1 MEARGREGGREG
13 AGGRSEGG
21 REGGRRWRQPTRARL
36 TRTLVP
42 SPPPLLET
50 LPLLRPVTW
59 HAPPTP
65 PLAALLVGEIYLAR
79 LINHHFDVLQTA
91 LVTHYLCSMIRY
103 FVDSGNQEFYFLFF
117 SYIFARTYHCFGTVF
132 NTHFLHLE
140 AAVTYKQSSHRED
153 FTNFLINGTVGCSL
167 SSQCLICIYVKLIE
181 RSLPLA
187 SRRTHIG
194 KRILFPA

>member
-117 SYIFARTYHCFGTVF
+117 
-132 NTHFLHLE
+132 FLYFRKNVPLFRHGFQH
-140 AAVTYKQSSHRED
+140 AFSSPWGSCNIQTILAQRRLYE
-153 FTNFLINGTVGCSL
+153 FLN
-167 SSQCLICIYVKLIE
+167 
-181 RSLPLA
+181 
-187 SRRTHIG
+187 
-194 KRILFPA
+194 